1 MPTEKKGADYIVFHL
16 NKYVVSCEEISQGN
30 NVYSIGQRFT
40 FFSRSEHRGWKQGLE
55 GGSQRLQPLP
65 DARRHQQ
72 DHRRH
77 QQNHRQL
84 PVCLYL

>member
-30 NVYSIGQRFT
+30 NVYSIGQRYT
-40 FFSRSEHRGWKQGLE
+40 FWKQELE

-72 DHRRH
+72 DYRRH